1 MNQSLLKR
9 YKCRRLDWTSLILL
23 FGASKQAT
31 TKLKQTNKQKQTT
44 KQTTKAKE
52 RARRLLKS
60 IKLYIIAKLS

>member
-44 KQTTKAKE
+44 KAKE